1 MTLIKINTMKI
12 LPLYKT
18 VLPLILILT
27 LIFISCSKDIL
38 DEDPPHLITTET
50 LYTSLAGFDAGLN
63 GLYSLVRLEREGGNG
78 CRMEIFMN
86 GTDNL
91 TPNSDSK
98 DIGNWGEIPRFWG
111 ARLNAQDVAVRNHF
125 RWLYSVVNAAN
136 TIINQAVSNEEV
148 NWVGDSS
155 TPEENKN
162 RVIAE
167 ARAIRAWAYRHLSGS
182 WGDVPLNLEESKGST
197 IKTDWVRTPVME
209 VRRQILRDLL
219 FAEKHIPVERTWR
232 GRLTKGAVQHYIA
245 EMYLYFDKPDS
256 TLYWADQ
263 VINNSA
269 YKLITERYGVRKS
282 RPGVAV
288 QDMWYEGNENRD
300 QGNTEALWV
309 FQFQKDALGGGSSSG
324 GWRRIHLSRYADI
337 VVNGVRPLRNTY
349 ERGGRGGTRMSLTN
363 WAIHIYEPQDD
374 RASEYAMRK
383 FFILN
388 DAAAN
393 APYQA
398 DRLPPGYAYGDT
410 IWCDFGTVGVNEISS
425 TNRINVRRPYMR
437 KAEGCDPDNPDSDG
451 RQYNDQPYLRLAETY
466 LLKAE
471 AEHLLGRN
479 DNAAETL
486 NVIRRRSNASEITAA
501 DVDIDFI
508 LDERSR
514 ELVAEEHRRYT
525 LIRTGKL
532 IERAKLYNF
541 NGGQFITERDQLYPI
556 PQEVI
561 DANLTGDMPQ
571 NPGF

>member
-1 MTLIKINTMKI
+1 MKNKIFKTLII
-12 LPLYKT
+12 LGAFL
-18 VLPLILILT
+18 LIT
-27 LIFISCSKDIL
+27 FSCSKDIL

-50 LYTSLAGFDAGLN
+50 LYTSLAGFEAGLN
-63 GLYSLVRLEREGGNG
+63 GVYNLVRMEREGGNG

-98 DIGNWGEIPRFWG
+98 DLGNWGEIPRFWG
-111 ARLNAQDVAVRNHF
+111 DRLNAQDVAVRNHF

-136 TIINQAVSNEEV
+136 TIISQAQTREDV
-148 NWVGDSS
+148 NWNG
-155 TPEENKN
+155 PGGNAEENKN
-162 RVIAE
+162 RVLGE
-167 ARAIRAWAYRHLSGS
+167 AKALRAWAYRHLSGS

-197 IKTDWVRTPVME
+197 IRTDWVRTPVAD

-219 FAEKHIPVERTWR
+219 FAEKHIPVEPTMS
-232 GRLTKGAVQHYIA
+232 GSITKGAVQHYIS
-245 EMYLYFDKPDS
+245 EMYFYFNKPDS
-256 TLYWADQ
+256 ALYWADK
-263 VINNSA
+263 VINTSN
-269 YKLITERYGVRKS
+269 YKLITARYGVRKNK
-282 RPGVAV
+282 PGVAV

-324 GWRRIHLSRYADI
+324 GWRRIHCSRYADM

-349 ERGGRGGTRMSLTN
+349 ERGGRGATRMSLTN
-363 WAIHIYEPQDD
+363 WAISIYEPQDD
-374 RASEYAMRK
+374 RASQYAMRK
-383 FFILN
+383 YFVLN

-393 APYQA
+393 APYSA
-398 DRLPPGYAYGDT
+398 DRLPPGYNYGDT
-410 IWCDFGTVGVNEISS
+410 IWCDWGPVGVNEITSA
-425 TNRINVRRPYMR
+425 NRINVRRPFMR
-437 KAEGCDPDNPDSDG
+437 KAEGCDPDNVDSDG

-471 AEHLLGRN
+471 AEYRLGKFVE
-479 DNAAETL
+479 AAETL
-486 NVIRRRSNASEITAA
+486 NIIRRRSHASEITAD

-514 ELVAEEHRRYT
+514 ELVVEEHRRYT
-525 LIRTGKL
+525 LIRCGKL

-541 NGGQFITERDQLYPI
+541 NGGQFISERDQLYPI

-561 DANLTGDMPQ
+561 DANLTGEMPQ
-571 NPGF
+571 NPGYN

>member
-1 MTLIKINTMKI
+1 MKNKIFKTLII
-12 LPLYKT
+12 LGAFL
-18 VLPLILILT
+18 LIT
-27 LIFISCSKDIL
+27 FSCSKDIL

-50 LYTSLAGFDAGLN
+50 LYTSLAGFEAGLN
-63 GLYSLVRLEREGGNG
+63 GVYNLVRMEREGGNG

-98 DIGNWGEIPRFWG
+98 DLGNWGEIPRFWG
-111 ARLNAQDVAVRNHF
+111 DRLNAQDVAVRNHF

-136 TIINQAVSNEEV
+136 TIISQAQTREDV
-148 NWVGDSS
+148 NWNG
-155 TPEENKN
+155 PGGNAEENKN
-162 RVIAE
+162 RVLGE
-167 ARAIRAWAYRHLSGS
+167 AKALRAWAYRHLSGS

-197 IKTDWVRTPVME
+197 IRTDWVRTPVAD

-219 FAEKHIPVERTWR
+219 FAEKHIPVEPTMS
-232 GRLTKGAVQHYIA
+232 GSITKGAVQHYIS
-245 EMYLYFDKPDS
+245 EMYFYFNKPDS
-256 TLYWADQ
+256 ALYWADK
-263 VINNSA
+263 VINTSN
-269 YKLITERYGVRKS
+269 YKLITARYGVRKNK
-282 RPGVAV
+282 PGVAV

-324 GWRRIHLSRYADI
+324 GWRRIHCSRYADM

-349 ERGGRGGTRMSLTN
+349 ERGGRGATRMSLTN
-363 WAIHIYEPQDD
+363 WAISIYEPQDD
-374 RASEYAMRK
+374 RASQYAMRK
-383 FFILN
+383 YFILN

-393 APYQA
+393 APYAA
-398 DRLPPGYAYGDT
+398 DRLPPGYHYGDT
-410 IWCDFGTVGVNEISS
+410 IWCDWGPVGVNEITSA
-425 TNRINVRRPYMR
+425 NRINVRRPFMR
-437 KAEGCDPDNPDSDG
+437 KAEGCDPDNVDSDG

-471 AEHLLGRN
+471 AEYRLGKFVE
-479 DNAAETL
+479 AAETL
-486 NVIRRRSNASEITAA
+486 NIIRRRSHASEITAD

-514 ELVAEEHRRYT
+514 ELVVEEHRRYT
-525 LIRTGKL
+525 LIRCGKL

-541 NGGQFITERDQLYPI
+541 NGGQFISERDQLYPI

-561 DANLTGDMPQ
+561 DANLTGEMPQ
-571 NPGF
+571 NPGYN

>member
-1 MTLIKINTMKI
+1 MKNKIFKTLII
-12 LPLYKT
+12 LGAFL
-18 VLPLILILT
+18 LIT
-27 LIFISCSKDIL
+27 FSCSKDIL

-50 LYTSLAGFDAGLN
+50 LYTSLAGFEAGLN
-63 GLYSLVRLEREGGNG
+63 GVYNLVRMEREGGNG

-98 DIGNWGEIPRFWG
+98 DLGNWGEIPRFWG
-111 ARLNAQDVAVRNHF
+111 DRLNAQDVAVRNHF

-136 TIINQAVSNEEV
+136 TIISQAQTREDV
-148 NWVGDSS
+148 NWNG
-155 TPEENKN
+155 PGGNAEENKN
-162 RVIAE
+162 RVLGE
-167 ARAIRAWAYRHLSGS
+167 AKALRAWAYRHLSGS

-197 IKTDWVRTPVME
+197 IRTDWVRTPVAD

-219 FAEKHIPVERTWR
+219 FAEKHIPVEPTMS
-232 GRLTKGAVQHYIA
+232 GSITKGAVQHYIS
-245 EMYLYFDKPDS
+245 EMYFYFNKPDS
-256 TLYWADQ
+256 ALYWADK
-263 VINNSA
+263 VINTSN
-269 YKLITERYGVRKS
+269 YKLITARYGVRKNK
-282 RPGVAV
+282 PGVAV

-324 GWRRIHLSRYADI
+324 GWRRIHCSRYADM

-349 ERGGRGGTRMSLTN
+349 ERGGRGATRMSLTN
-363 WAIHIYEPQDD
+363 WAISIYEPQDD
-374 RASEYAMRK
+374 RASQYAMRK
-383 FFILN
+383 YFILN

-393 APYQA
+393 APYAA
-398 DRLPPGYAYGDT
+398 DRLPPGYHYGDT
-410 IWCDFGTVGVNEISS
+410 IWCDWGPVGVNEITSA
-425 TNRINVRRPYMR
+425 NRINVRRPFMR
-437 KAEGCDPDNPDSDG
+437 KAEGCDPDNVDSDG

-471 AEHLLGRN
+471 AEYRLGKLAE
-479 DNAAETL
+479 AAETL
-486 NVIRRRSNASEITAA
+486 NIIRRRSHASEITAD

-525 LIRTGKL
+525 LIRCGKL

-561 DANLTGDMPQ
+561 DANLTGVMPQ
-571 NPGF
+571 NPGYN